1 MIPESLTMTFPVLE
15 ENVLSLQNW
24 GMLPSRQGP
33 PPPMP
38 LSVIKRVRFPG
49 GGEVSGSE
57 GDSSF
62 LPSALTGVLSMPDF
76 GFPERTLG
84 GSLQLGRL
92 KRAVALTEEVLC
104 GVRLVVCVLWKVVD
118 LLAQTFEVPCKVMQ
132 KE

>member
-1 MIPESLTMTFPVLE
+1 MIPESLSMTFPVLE

-24 GMLPSRQGP
+24 GMLPSRQG

-92 KRAVALTEEVLC
+92 KRGGTHGGSTLRCPPRSLRPLESGRFACT
-104 GVRLVVCVLWKVVD
+104 D
-118 LLAQTFEVPCKVMQ
+118 L
-132 KE
+132 